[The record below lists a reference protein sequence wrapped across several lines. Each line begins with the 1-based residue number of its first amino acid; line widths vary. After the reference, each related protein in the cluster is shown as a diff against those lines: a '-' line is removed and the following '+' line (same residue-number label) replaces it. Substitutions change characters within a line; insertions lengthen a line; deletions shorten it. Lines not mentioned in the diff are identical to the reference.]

1 MSGTSAMVTAG
12 YSHSG
17 VNVSSTATPTVF
29 GTNNVPAS
37 PATPI
42 QHRLMLKTHAID
54 TWSLREQLGLAS
66 AVLRSGDQN
75 WVSVSRQMKP
85 FAEEG
90 RPNDWFSQKNC
101 ALQYKLLLEKVYYH
115 VIVSTLT
122 TWISVIVPVLNS
134 FQYLNLIIA
143 VKRYR
148 ILLDENAARELT
160 KNMDIV
166 ELVKVFLISPKLQE
180 KQLLNDLRQNGF
192 R

>member
-1 MSGTSAMVTAG
+1 MSSTSAMVTAG

-17 VNVSSTATPTVF
+17 INVPSTATPTVF
-29 GTNNVPAS
+29 STNSVPPS

-115 VIVSTLT
+115 VMVNTLT
-122 TWISVIVPVLNS
+122 DGILMGLRVL
-134 FQYLNLIIA
+134 
-143 VKRYR
+143 
-148 ILLDENAARELT
+148 
-160 KNMDIV
+160 
-166 ELVKVFLISPKLQE
+166 
-180 KQLLNDLRQNGF
+180 
-192 R
+192 

>member
-1 MSGTSAMVTAG
+1 MSG
-12 YSHSG
+12 
-17 VNVSSTATPTVF
+17 STATVSVGYPPPSIPTTSTATTASVF
-29 GTNNVPAS
+29 STSTVPAS

-101 ALQYKLLLEKVYYH
+101 ALQYKILLEKGFK
-115 VIVSTLT
+115 
-122 TWISVIVPVLNS
+122 S
-134 FQYLNLIIA
+134 F
-143 VKRYR
+143 
-148 ILLDENAARELT
+148 
-160 KNMDIV
+160 
-166 ELVKVFLISPKLQE
+166 S
-180 KQLLNDLRQNGF
+180 
-192 R
+192 

>member
-1 MSGTSAMVTAG
+1 MSGSSTVVSVGYPPPSVT
-12 YSHSG
+12 
-17 VNVSSTATPTVF
+17 NTSTATTVSVF
-29 GTNNVPAS
+29 GTGSVPAS

-101 ALQYKLLLEKVYYH
+101 ALQYKLLLEKV
-115 VIVSTLT
+115 IE
-122 TWISVIVPVLNS
+122 NS
-134 FQYLNLIIA
+134 LLYLRVFTRKII
-143 VKRYR
+143 
-148 ILLDENAARELT
+148 
-160 KNMDIV
+160 
-166 ELVKVFLISPKLQE
+166 
-180 KQLLNDLRQNGF
+180 G
-192 R
+192 

>member
-1 MSGTSAMVTAG
+1 MSISSPVVSVEYPSSSRVNASVATSQSMFGTSG
-12 YSHSG
+12 I
-17 VNVSSTATPTVF
+17 
-29 GTNNVPAS
+29 PAS

-101 ALQYKLLLEKVYYH
+101 ALQYKLLLEKVRC
-115 VIVSTLT
+115 SQAFSG
-122 TWISVIVPVLNS
+122 SV
-134 FQYLNLIIA
+134 
-143 VKRYR
+143 
-148 ILLDENAARELT
+148 
-160 KNMDIV
+160 
-166 ELVKVFLISPKLQE
+166 
-180 KQLLNDLRQNGF
+180 
-192 R
+192 

>member
-1 MSGTSAMVTAG
+1 MVTVG

-17 VNVSSTATPTVF
+17 INVPSTATPTVF
-29 GTNNVPAS
+29 STNSVPAS

-75 WVSVSRQMKP
+75 WVSVSSQMKP

-101 ALQYKLLLEKVYYH
+101 ALQYKLLLEKVCYH
-115 VIVSTLT
+115 VIVNTLT
-122 TWISVIVPVLNS
+122 
-134 FQYLNLIIA
+134 
-143 VKRYR
+143 
-148 ILLDENAARELT
+148 D
-160 KNMDIV
+160 
-166 ELVKVFLISPKLQE
+166 
-180 KQLLNDLRQNGF
+180 
-192 R
+192 

>member
-1 MSGTSAMVTAG
+1 MVTAG

-122 TWISVIVPVLNS
+122 T
-134 FQYLNLIIA
+134 
-143 VKRYR
+143 
-148 ILLDENAARELT
+148 
-160 KNMDIV
+160 
-166 ELVKVFLISPKLQE
+166 
-180 KQLLNDLRQNGF
+180 
-192 R
+192 

>member
-1 MSGTSAMVTAG
+1 MENATT
-12 YSHSG
+12 G
-17 VNVSSTATPTVF
+17 VLNVSSIP
-29 GTNNVPAS
+29 PS

-101 ALQYKLLLEKVYYH
+101 ALQYKLLLEKVFDILH
-115 VIVSTLT
+115 
-122 TWISVIVPVLNS
+122 ISSDL
-134 FQYLNLIIA
+134 
-143 VKRYR
+143 
-148 ILLDENAARELT
+148 
-160 KNMDIV
+160 
-166 ELVKVFLISPKLQE
+166 LISIAS
-180 KQLLNDLRQNGF
+180 LLYEF
-192 R
+192 Y

>member
-1 MSGTSAMVTAG
+1 MSGSAVVVSVGYPQTSAA
-12 YSHSG
+12 
-17 VNVSSTATPTVF
+17 NVSTATTASMF
-29 GTNNVPAS
+29 ASSSVPAS

-101 ALQYKLLLEKVYYH
+101 ALQYKLLLEKV
-115 VIVSTLT
+115 
-122 TWISVIVPVLNS
+122 N
-134 FQYLNLIIA
+134 IILF
-143 VKRYR
+143 
-148 ILLDENAARELT
+148 IL
-160 KNMDIV
+160 
-166 ELVKVFLISPKLQE
+166 P
-180 KQLLNDLRQNGF
+180 
-192 R
+192 

>member
-12 YSHSG
+12 YSHSA
-17 VNVSSTATPTVF
+17 VNVSSTAAPTVF
-29 GTNNVPAS
+29 GTTNVPAS

-115 VIVSTLT
+115 VIVNTLT
-122 TWISVIVPVLNS
+122 T
-134 FQYLNLIIA
+134 
-143 VKRYR
+143 
-148 ILLDENAARELT
+148 
-160 KNMDIV
+160 
-166 ELVKVFLISPKLQE
+166 
-180 KQLLNDLRQNGF
+180 
-192 R
+192 